1 MKINL
6 NMMKKED
13 NFRRTIR
20 ILALRVETNSER
32 DPRRVKIMKDERGYV
47 SSLWQMQKPQRLSA
61 RTMP

>member
-1 MKINL
+1 MMKINL

-47 SSLWQMQKPQRLSA
+47 SSL
-61 RTMP
+61 